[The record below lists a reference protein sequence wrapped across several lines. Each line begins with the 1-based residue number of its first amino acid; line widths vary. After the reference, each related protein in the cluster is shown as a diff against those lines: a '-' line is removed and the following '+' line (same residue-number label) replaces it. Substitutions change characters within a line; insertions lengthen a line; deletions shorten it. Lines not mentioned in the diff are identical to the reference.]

1 MQVTLP
7 YVLNGTIRGTKGPDR
22 IGLGVEVKTYKRSN
36 DLSSVAS
43 RPVRQPSATAF
54 MIGGERDTAHD
65 WLGAAR
71 FRARRQ
77 GLGQS
82 QTAHW
87 MSGIHGVEEA
97 TRKIL
102 FVRRL
107 NQAEVRV
114 GTLH

>member
-43 RPVRQPSATAF
+43 RPVGQASATAF

-65 WLGAAR
+65 WLGMNPQNIAYAH
-71 FRARRQ
+71 RRY
-77 GLGQS
+77 
-82 QTAHW
+82 
-87 MSGIHGVEEA
+87 I
-97 TRKIL
+97 
-102 FVRRL
+102 
-107 NQAEVRV
+107 
-114 GTLH
+114 